1 MLQFQRRKANDT
13 TKNVSLLCF
22 PINANFYRLH
32 GICSDV
38 VRSIKERLVS
48 VRIKEGKWYEPNG
61 YVFDRVN
68 FKDEVVFR
76 RNTKETLEEVEEY
89 LNFIDVLYISRRVD
103 DDDKTV
109 WIKTDRGVYSY
120 YYPTG
125 RWNVHL
131 PRGYS
136 HKNYKSN
143 GIVDFITRFAT
154 GSLKQMYKKKEK

>member
-1 MLQFQRRKANDT
+1 M
-13 TKNVSLLCF
+13 
-22 PINANFYRLH
+22 
-32 GICSDV
+32 
-38 VRSIKERLVS
+38 
-48 VRIKEGKWYEPNG
+48 RIKEGKWYEPNG
-61 YVFDRVN
+61 YVFERVN

-143 GIVDFITRFAT
+143 GIVDFIQRFAT
-154 GSLKQMYKKKEK
+154 KKEDNNE